1 MFQTGGRFR
10 RFRQAAEG
18 TLALFWPRIQQ
29 SPGGFASLLRA
40 LEEALRPPEIVILRG
55 PTVETTDWLAR
66 LGANPQRLLLALPN
80 DLGDLPAALGK
91 PTSDRVN
98 AWVCRGVSCSAPT
111 ANIEAL
117 IN

>member
-1 MFQTGGRFR
+1 MGNTRYLD
-10 RFRQAAEG
+10 AAHG
-18 TLALFWPRIQQ
+18 TLALFWPQMQQ

-55 PTVETTDWLAR
+55 PAAETADWLAR
-66 LGANPQRLLLALPN
+66 LGANPLRLLLALPN
-80 DLGDLPAALGK
+80 DLGGLPAALDK